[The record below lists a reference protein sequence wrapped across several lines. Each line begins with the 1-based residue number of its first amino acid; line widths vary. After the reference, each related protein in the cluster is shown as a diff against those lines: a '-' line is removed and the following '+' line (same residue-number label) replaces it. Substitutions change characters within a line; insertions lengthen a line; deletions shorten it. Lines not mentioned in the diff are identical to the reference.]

1 MPTAEKQ
8 FESIQCD
15 VIYRIAMHTQT
26 HRHTHT
32 PYTHVQTRIID
43 RHTADGIGENNR
55 L

>member
-26 HRHTHT
+26 HTHPTHTH
-32 PYTHVQTRIID
+32 
-43 RHTADGIGENNR
+43 R
-55 L
+55 LA